1 MQKYFAIW
9 KNTTH
14 ANIYCN
20 LEKYN
25 SRKYI
30 FRFGKI
36 QFAQIYFPIWT
47 WFLLARQ
54 QWSVGENSWPQCGEP
69 AGSPGII
76 RCTNLH
82 PIHINTS
89 RNPLLGD
96 INRCKNVI
104 SYLYWIRLGPGLFGQ
119 IHYPPLLRIGL
130 IDMYWAMGEV
140 ERNIRPLRRGF
151 DRMGHLAHGTALRF
165 E

>member
-1 MQKYFAIW
+1 MQIYFAIGKIQSMQMYFAFGKIQPMQIYIAIW
-9 KNTTH
+9 KNTIC
-14 ANIYCN
+14 ANIFSN
-20 LEKYN
+20 LEHSYWQGSSGQSERTADLSVGN
-25 SRKYI
+25 
-30 FRFGKI
+30 
-36 QFAQIYFPIWT
+36 
-47 WFLLARQ
+47 LLA
-54 QWSVGENSWPQCGEP
+54 
-69 AGSPGII
+69 APGII

-140 ERNIRPLRRGF
+140 ERNIRPLRRGL